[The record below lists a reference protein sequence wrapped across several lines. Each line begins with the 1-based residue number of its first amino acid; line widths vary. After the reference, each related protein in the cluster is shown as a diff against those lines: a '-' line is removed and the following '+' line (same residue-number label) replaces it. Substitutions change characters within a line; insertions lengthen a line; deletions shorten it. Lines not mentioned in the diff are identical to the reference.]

1 MPGSNCKTWKQ
12 ICDDLGS
19 SVLYSAGPVLTLS
32 GQITA
37 SDYVDILGSQ
47 VHPVV
52 QVLFPNS
59 DAIFQDDS
67 PCPQPEV
74 FSLGLRSMKVHFN
87 ICSG

>member
-1 MPGSNCKTWKQ
+1 MNWIAISWCSA
-12 ICDDLGS
+12 DDII
-19 SVLYSAGPVLTLS
+19 TLN
-32 GQITA
+32 GQITT

-67 PCPQPEV
+67 
-74 FSLGLRSMKVHFN
+74 SIHSWK
-87 ICSG
+87 CSVLVSGA